1 MIADPQPAARKRG
14 DELIEA
20 QHAPAVAGSLATMR
34 RLTWCV
40 RCHNG
45 TLFTDANSTL
55 HPPADSMAEPESPS
69 YA

>member
-1 MIADPQPAARKRG
+1 M
-14 DELIEA
+14 
-20 QHAPAVAGSLATMR
+20 PAVAGSLATMR